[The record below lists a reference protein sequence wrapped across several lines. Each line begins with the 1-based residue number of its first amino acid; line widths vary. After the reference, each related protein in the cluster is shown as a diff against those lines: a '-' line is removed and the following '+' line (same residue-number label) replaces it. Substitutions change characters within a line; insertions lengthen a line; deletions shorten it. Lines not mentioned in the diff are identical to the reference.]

1 MTHHLRGMPR
11 RWCQKRWRPENHHGI
26 PSNNRRQAVQRLG
39 STSDAKI
46 GVFITL
52 APPTG
57 PMTREAIKA
66 GFYETEYGKYP
77 KLQIL
82 TIEDL
87 FAGKK
92 PDIPLVDP
100 SIFKKAAKEPT
111 GKQPKLL

>member
-1 MTHHLRGMPR
+1 MDPR
-11 RWCQKRWRPENHHGI
+11 V
-26 PSNNRRQAVQRLG
+26 SNYEKAIVSVKGGTNVGVAMIRELAHVVERE
-39 STSDAKI
+39 DAKI

-57 PMTREAIKA
+57 PMTTEAVKA

-100 SIFKKAAKEPT
+100 SVFKKAVQEQR
-111 GKQPKLL
+111 GQQSKLL